1 MNDLFCYEFTSNNC
15 YGSGPRECASYW
27 NNLPISSASSV
38 PPNQNGPAHPPTQ
51 PNIENQE
58 QLNKL
63 REKIN
68 SMLPVNFTTKTSKT
82 ENTKQP

>member
-1 MNDLFCYEFTSNNC
+1 MNLHLTIVM
-15 YGSGPRECASYW
+15 GQGLA
-27 NNLPISSASSV
+27 SV
-38 PPNQNGPAHPPTQ
+38 PPTGTIFLFLQRVACHPIKMALRTPPTQ

-63 REKIN
+63 RGKIN